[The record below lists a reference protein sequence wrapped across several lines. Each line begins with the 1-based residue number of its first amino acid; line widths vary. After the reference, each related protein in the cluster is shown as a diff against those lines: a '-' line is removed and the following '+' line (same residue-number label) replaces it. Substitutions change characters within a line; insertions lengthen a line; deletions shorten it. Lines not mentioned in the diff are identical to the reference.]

1 MVMPDIIETVGRNKK
16 VFSIP
21 TKLFEKNIITLFDEI
36 NDDISYLIISQ
47 LIYLDTLNDDSDIK
61 LYINSPGGSVTAG
74 MAIID
79 TIDSMKR
86 KVQTVGIG
94 SCASM
99 AAMLLLCGTGERKS
113 LKNTR
118 IMLHSVS
125 SGTGGTVIDQ
135 KIQLDESLFLQD
147 VMMKKISERSKLS
160 LDEVIKMTERDKYL
174 SAKEAKKLGLID
186 TIVKEK

>member
-1 MVMPDIIETVGRNKK
+1 MIQQPLIIETIGRNKK
-16 VFSIP
+16 TFDIS
-21 TKLFEKNIITLFDEI
+21 TKLFEKNIISLFDEI
-36 NDDISYLIISQ
+36 NDDVAYLIITQ
-47 LIYLDTLNDDSDIK
+47 LIYLDTLDDKESIK

-79 TIDSMKR
+79 TMESMKR
-86 KVQTVGIG
+86 KVDTVGIG

-99 AAMLLLCGTGERKS
+99 GAMLLLCGTGDRKS
-113 LKNTR
+113 LKSNR

-147 VMMKKISERSKLS
+147 VLMRKISERSNIL
-160 LDEVIKMTERDKYL
+160 LDDVIKMTERDKYL
-174 SAKEAKKLGLID
+174 SAKECVELGLID
-186 TIVKEK
+186 TIV